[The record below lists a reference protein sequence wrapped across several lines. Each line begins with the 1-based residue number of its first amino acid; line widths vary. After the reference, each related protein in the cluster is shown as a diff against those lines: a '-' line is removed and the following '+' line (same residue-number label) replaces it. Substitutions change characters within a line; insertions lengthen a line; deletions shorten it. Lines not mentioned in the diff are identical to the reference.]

1 MSAQPRVSVVLATR
15 NQASWLLATLASVRA
30 QTMTDWELLLVDDGS
45 TDGTVALAARAAADD
60 PRIRPLP
67 GPHAER
73 AAARNRGIAAA
84 TADLIAFLDG
94 DDLWE
99 PEKLARQ
106 LACLDGEPHAALCY
120 TIARYVDGADRPLPI
135 RRPPAPLGGELFAAL
150 VRANRMILSSVVV
163 RRAVLDAVGGFDASL
178 PALGC
183 EDWDL
188 WLRIARRHRVAVV
201 AEELTRYRVHPG
213 NTPQAAILASGL
225 AVLAK
230 HYRDPTTAT
239 EAALPADAARARLL
253 WYHATAAAAEARA
266 PALRLAAR
274 ALATAPRSLWSR
286 PALGAFA
293 RLILPRAAHRLL
305 A

>member
-1 MSAQPRVSVVLATR
+1 
-15 NQASWLLATLASVRA
+15 
-30 QTMTDWELLLVDDGS
+30 
-45 TDGTVALAARAAADD
+45 
-60 PRIRPLP
+60 
-67 GPHAER
+67 
-73 AAARNRGIAAA
+73 
-84 TADLIAFLDG
+84 
-94 DDLWE
+94 DLWH
-99 PEKLARQ
+99 PEKLAHQ
-106 LACLDGEPHAALCY
+106 AALLDTVPAAGLCY
-120 TIARYVDGADRPLPI
+120 TVARYVDHDGRPLPI
-135 RRPPAPLGGELFAAL
+135 RRPPAPIAGELFAPL
-150 VRANRMILSSVVV
+150 VRANRMILSSVMI
-163 RRAVLDAVGGFDASL
+163 RRAVLDDGNAFDASL
-178 PALGC
+178 PVMGC

-188 WLRIARRHRVAVV
+188 WLRIARRHHVLVV
-201 AEELTRYRVHPG
+201 PAELTRYRVHPG